1 MAEQSGMPGL
11 MGTGAEQS
19 GPARGPGQMSDELI
33 ALLRRRVDT
42 RFYDQPQLVDALARR
57 LLRLGSS

>member
-1 MAEQSGMPGL
+1 MAEQSGIPGS
-11 MGTGAEQS
+11 TGNVAEQS
-19 GPARGPGQMSDELI
+19 GPPRVSGQMSDELV

-57 LLRLGSS
+57 LLQLGSS